1 MAAAAKIATPGQR
14 YYHAVVQ
21 LFNRRMAMCLLLVL
35 VTPYR
40 VIEGTLITYRSR
52 PTIGALGAGAS
63 AENLGR
69 IDHSKQKKG
78 KRTEIYVGL
87 VDSTIKNHL
96 YDISK
101 FPIPGLEPR

>member
-14 YYHAVVQ
+14 YYRAVVQ
-21 LFNRRMAMCLLLVL
+21 LFNRRMAMCPPLVL

-40 VIEGTLITYRSR
+40 VIEGTLITHMSLCEQTYYQGTRCRRICGESWENR
-52 PTIGALGAGAS
+52 PFE
-63 AENLGR
+63 AE
-69 IDHSKQKKG
+69 KKKG

-96 YDISK
+96 
-101 FPIPGLEPR
+101 